1 MRSFFLTFLFLI
13 FSCTAVK
20 KAVPPDKETH
30 DTAKPVQQQK
40 PQFDESFDPLS
51 LNDDDWVIRK
61 KQHHSAVRYAEARD
75 SLYSVDG
82 SRKNSKEQIAFGF
95 RVQLYSTTDY
105 YEAMA
110 VRDEAG
116 TKLGDDIYVDYE
128 QPYYKVRAGNFT
140 DREKAEE
147 TRRIAKSTGYAD
159 AWIIQTNV
167 LLKEK

>member
-1 MRSFFLTFLFLI
+1 MRPFFLILLFLI
-13 FSCTAVK
+13 SSCTVAQKSVT
-20 KAVPPDKETH
+20 PDQETQNP
-30 DTAKPVQQQK
+30 AKPAQQK
-40 PQFDESFDPLS
+40 SRFDESFDPLS
-51 LNDDDWVIRK
+51 LDDDDWVIQK
-61 KQHHSAVRYAEARD
+61 KQHSGAIRIEEVSD
-75 SLYSVDG
+75 SLDHG
-82 SRKNSKEQIAFGF
+82 HGNRKINKEQVIFGF
-95 RVQLYSTTDY
+95 RVQLYSTSDY

-140 DREKAEE
+140 DRQKAEE
-147 TRRIAKSTGYAD
+147 ARSLAKSFGYTD

>member
-1 MRSFFLTFLFLI
+1 MRSSFLTFIFMA
-13 FSCTAVK
+13 FSCTGTEKTVMTNQEK
-20 KAVPPDKETH
+20 QN
-30 DTAKPVQQQK
+30 TAKSAEQQK
-40 PQFDESFDPLS
+40 SRFDESFDPLS
-51 LNDDDWVIRK
+51 LDDDDWVIHK
-61 KQHHSAVRYAEARD
+61 KQPGSAGRITEVTD
-75 SLYSVDG
+75 SIYHTSDY
-82 SRKNSKEQIAFGF
+82 RENKEQIAFGF

-116 TKLGDDIYVDYE
+116 TKLGADIYVDYE

-147 TRRIAKSTGYAD
+147 ARRTAKSLGYAD

>member
-1 MRSFFLTFLFLI
+1 MRSLFLVFLFLTL
-13 FSCTAVK
+13 SCTGVE
-20 KAVPPDKETH
+20 KAVPPDQETQ
-30 DTAKPVQQQK
+30 DTVKSVQQQK
-40 PQFDESFDPLS
+40 SRFDESFDPLS
-51 LNDDDWVIRK
+51 LDDDDWVIQK
-61 KQHHSAVRYAEARD
+61 KQHSGAIRIEEVSD
-75 SLYSVDG
+75 SLEHG
-82 SRKNSKEQIAFGF
+82 NGNRKYNKEQVAFGF

-140 DREKAEE
+140 DRQKAEE
-147 TRRIAKSTGYAD
+147 ARGLAKSFGYAD

>member
-1 MRSFFLTFLFLI
+1 MRSFFLIFIFLS
-13 FSCTAVK
+13 FSCTVAQKTVPLDQEKQNPVK
-20 KAVPPDKETH
+20 PA
-30 DTAKPVQQQK
+30 QQK
-40 PQFDESFDPLS
+40 SRFDESFDPLS
-51 LNDDDWVIRK
+51 LDDDDWVIHK
-61 KQHHSAVRYAEARD
+61 KQLSGVIRITELSD
-75 SLYSVDG
+75 SLDRSNG
-82 SRKNSKEQIAFGF
+82 NQKNHKEPVVFGF

-105 YEAMA
+105 YEAVA

-147 TRRIAKSTGYAD
+147 ARGIAKSLGYID